1 MLRVNLLEDPTFR
14 KDLLDMARGLLR
26 GIAESV
32 ITETITKEG
41 WLQQRL
47 DAYLAKKPIEG
58 LIAAAL
64 RQGDYW
70 NRPPVQAAIDKRA
83 DDRIA
88 EHLRTLKASID
99 EQHLRRLIREEMK
112 KCFQP

>member
-26 GIAESV
+26 GIAES
-32 ITETITKEG
+32 IIAETIAREG

-47 DAYLAKKPIEG
+47 DSYLAKNPIEG
-58 LIAAAL
+58 LVATAL
-64 RQGDYW
+64 RKGDYW
-70 NRPPVQAAIDKRA
+70 NPPPVQAAIDKRV
-83 DDRIA
+83 DDRIRR
-88 EHLRTLKASID
+88 HLDLDHKLS
-99 EQHLRRLIREEMK
+99 EQDLRRLIREEIK

>member
-26 GIAESV
+26 GIAETV
-32 ITETITKEG
+32 IAETIAKEG

-47 DAYLAKKPIEG
+47 DAYLAKNPIEG
-58 LIAAAL
+58 LVTKVL
-64 RQGDYW
+64 RQSGWLDRPAVQSVLDMRID
-70 NRPPVQAAIDKRA
+70 NRIS
-83 DDRIA
+83 
-88 EHLRTLKASID
+88 EHLRSIKASID
-99 EQHLRRLIREEMK
+99 EQQLHRLIREEIK

>member
-26 GIAESV
+26 GIAETV
-32 ITETITKEG
+32 IAETIAKEG

-47 DAYLAKKPIEG
+47 DAYLAKNPIES
-58 LIAAAL
+58 LIVVAL
-64 RQGDYW
+64 RKSGWLD
-70 NRPPVQAAIDKRA
+70 RPAVQAAIDLRV
-83 DDRIA
+83 DHRIEA
-88 EHLRTLKASID
+88 HLRSLKASID
-99 EQHLRRLIREEMK
+99 EQQLRKLIREEMK